1 MNPEYQTRKLY
12 SDIKNNKPA
21 GINNRLF
28 NKGLSRIE
36 EAFLYFHEAEI
47 GIAPEHTEAD
57 APFDNLKNCSCN
69 IPGFKPL
76 NPDCLVHG
84 L

>member
-12 SDIKNNKPA
+12 TELKNNKPN
-21 GINNRLF
+21 GINVRLF

-47 GIAPEHTEAD
+47 NIAPEFTEAE
-57 APFDNLKNCSCN
+57 APFDNLKNCTCRT
-69 IPGFKPL
+69 PGLKPL
-76 NPDCLVHG
+76 NPSCPVHG